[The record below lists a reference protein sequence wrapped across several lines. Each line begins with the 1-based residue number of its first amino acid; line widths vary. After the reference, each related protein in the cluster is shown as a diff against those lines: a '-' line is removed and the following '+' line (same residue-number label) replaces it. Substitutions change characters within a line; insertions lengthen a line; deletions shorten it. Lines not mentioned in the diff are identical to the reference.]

1 VGMTQKQVNSYK
13 AENPGSKLKTAV
25 TTPPS
30 ELKKG
35 SRAWNRRKSFCARMK
50 GNKGPMKK
58 PNGEATDKAKSL
70 SNWNC

>member
-1 VGMTQKQVNSYK
+1 MTQKQVNSYK

-35 SRAWNRRKSFCARMK
+35 SRAWNRKYETLRRS
-50 GNKGPMKK
+50 
-58 PNGEATDKAKSL
+58 
-70 SNWNC
+70 